1 MDLLLVIF
9 LVLAALLFWRRGI
22 IFLFLANRAFLRK
35 DESATLKWFAEAW
48 KLRQLNA
55 NMVASYSYQLLKAG
69 KTDEADQLLSEFAA
83 IGRRGKKPKP
93 ADLNL
98 TQSYQSLVLYK
109 QGRLEEAIEL
119 LLALRAEGYK
129 TTTLYGNLGCF
140 LLEKG
145 DFDLAEEVC
154 LEALEWAPSGKVI
167 LDNYASLQ
175 FKRGNL
181 EKAQEAYEA
190 LLELEPKFPEA
201 WYGAAL
207 VALKLENP
215 ETAVELLEQALTFP
229 FNALTTISRQT
240 VESQLAAARLAE
252 AQLAASSTPSN

>member
-9 LVLAALLFWRRGI
+9 LVLVALLFWRRGVV
-22 IFLFLANRAFLRK
+22 FLFLANRAFLRK
-35 DESATLKWFAEAW
+35 DETATLKWFAEAW

-55 NMVASYSYQLLKAG
+55 NMVASYAYQLLKAG
-69 KTDEADQLLSEFAA
+69 KTDEADQILSEFAA
-83 IGRRGKKPKP
+83 GRRGKKPKP

-109 QGRLEEAIEL
+109 RGRLEEAIEL

-145 DFDLAEEVC
+145 DFHLAEEVC
-154 LEALEWAPSGKVI
+154 LEAREWAPSGKVI

-181 EKAQEAYEA
+181 ENAQEAYEA

-215 ETAVELLEQALTFP
+215 ETAVELLEQALTLP
-229 FNALTTISRQT
+229 FNALTTLSRQT
-240 VESQLAAARLAE
+240 VEAQLAEARLAE